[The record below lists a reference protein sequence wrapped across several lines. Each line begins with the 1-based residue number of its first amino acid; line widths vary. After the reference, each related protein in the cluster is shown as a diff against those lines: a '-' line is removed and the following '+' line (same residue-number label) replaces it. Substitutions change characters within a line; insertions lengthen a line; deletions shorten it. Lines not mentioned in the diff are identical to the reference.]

1 MDRVAWLANLCL
13 LSTPAVSGVYAFH
26 SGRAPGGG
34 QEAGRLP
41 RDRQLESFLCLWAQG
56 PCQPGLASHSPQ
68 GLHPKRCL
76 ALLPASAHVLPP
88 SSSTKPA
95 CLPRGL
101 SAPGSLLKSV
111 EPLEGAQEQAPLSPT
126 LLHSQAGRTD
136 AWLPKERAEGSW

>member
-1 MDRVAWLANLCL
+1 MAWLAKPCL
-13 LSTPAVSGVYAFH
+13 LSTSAVSGVYAFH

-56 PCQPGLASHSPQ
+56 PCRPGLASHSPQ

-88 SSSTKPA
+88 SSSA
-95 CLPRGL
+95 ERVSLLRGPR
-101 SAPGSLLKSV
+101 APGSLLKSV
-111 EPLEGAQEQAPLSPT
+111 EPLEGALEPAPLSPT
-126 LLHSQAGRTD
+126 LLHSQTGRTD
-136 AWLPKERAEGSW
+136 TGLPKGEQKGSW